1 MANERIHLQ
10 ESQYLAGERE
20 AEIAEIK
27 RSPEYFTVSDQV
39 VEMRICEIQH
49 LFLKPNQKYV
59 FTVDETCEGCVR
71 AAAAAVGK

>member
-20 AEIAEIK
+20 SEIADIR
-27 RSPEYFTVSDQV
+27 RSPEFYADETV
-39 VEMRICEIQH
+39 VEMRICEIPH

-59 FTVDETCEGCVR
+59 FTVDPKCESCVK
-71 AAAAAVGK
+71 AAAAAAGK

>member
-20 AEIAEIK
+20 ADISEIQ
-27 RSPEYFTVSDQV
+27 RSPEYFADDTV
-39 VEMRICEIQH
+39 VEMRICEIPH

-59 FTVDETCEGCVR
+59 FTVDQTCEGCVK
-71 AAAAAVGK
+71 AAAAAVGA